1 MEKRTVLIVDDSVE
15 ILEVVMRH
23 LNSAGFQTFQ
33 CTNVSDAVDLLKNT
47 TIDLLITD
55 LQMPGI
61 NGMQLVKYTRENF
74 SEIPVLVITGHPSV
88 TNAVEAGRMGA
99 MDYLVKP
106 FTREELLDRISNIL
120 GNHSSNTDKETDKR
134 TGEVKASISSITG
147 IIGNST
153 PMKDLYEIINRIKDL
168 KVTVLINGE
177 SGTGKELIARAIH
190 YNGKFSNSPF
200 IAVNCGAIPENLLE
214 SELFG
219 FVKGAFTG
227 ANETRAGFF
236 QAANGGTIF
245 LDEIGNASLNVQTRL
260 LRVLQEKEVTMIGS
274 NKPQKIDVRIISAT
288 NADLKKQ
295 CAQGGF
301 REDLYYRL
309 NVVKIDVPPLRN
321 RKEDIPEL
329 VEYFLEK
336 FSKEFGIQ
344 KKFVNSDTLQVL
356 KNFSWPGNIRELE
369 NVIQRSVVL
378 GGNEIRVNDLPEYL
392 KTELTLSDNSNPYRT
407 LKEVEKE
414 HIQRVLN
421 AVDQNKSKAAEILGI
436 DRKTLR
442 SKLEN

>member
-392 KTELTLSDNSNPYRT
+392 RTELTLSDNSNPYRT